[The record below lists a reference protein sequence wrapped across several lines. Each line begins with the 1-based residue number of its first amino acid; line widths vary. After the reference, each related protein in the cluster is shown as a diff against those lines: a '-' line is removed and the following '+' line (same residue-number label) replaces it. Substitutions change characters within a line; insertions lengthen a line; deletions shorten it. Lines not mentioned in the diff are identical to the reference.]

1 MTHDEEICSIKAIE
15 FCRRFNG
22 KMAAKQQEVG
32 VRVEDIAI
40 AAVASAID
48 LAQHHTGDTQSA
60 IAWVKAAIDVAEAS
74 QRLTMETI
82 Q

>member
-1 MTHDEEICSIKAIE
+1 MTHDEEEASIKAIE
-15 FCRRFNG
+15 FCRQFNR
-22 KMAAKQQEVG
+22 KMGQRQLEAG

-48 LAQHHTGDTQSA
+48 LAQHHTGDTESA
-60 IAWVKAAIDVAEAS
+60 ITWVRSALDVAEAS
-74 QRLTMETI
+74 QPLTMETM

>member
-1 MTHDEEICSIKAIE
+1 MTHDEEEASIKAIE
-15 FCRRFNG
+15 FCRQFNR
-22 KMAAKQQEVG
+22 KMGQRQLEAG

-48 LAQHHTGDTQSA
+48 LAQHHTGDTESA
-60 IAWVKAAIDVAEAS
+60 IAWVRAAIDVAEAS
-74 QRLTMETI
+74 QPLTMETM

>member
-1 MTHDEEICSIKAIE
+1 MTHDEETCSLQAIE
-15 FCRRFNG
+15 FCRQFNR
-22 KMAAKQQEVG
+22 KMAAKQQEAG

-48 LAQHHTGDTQSA
+48 LAQHHTGDKESA
-60 IAWVKAAIDVAEAS
+60 IAWVRSGLDVSEAS
-74 QRLTMETI
+74 QPLTMETM